1 MTATASRATGPDATW
16 TGVSIRSRR
25 LAGAAAL
32 AVMIAAAP
40 PASAKDETIFSN
52 FMNALVPS
60 PVAEPPAAETKAA
73 PRKPDPRPMAILPR
87 SSKKVAVAHP
97 AAPSAVH
104 ETRSPDAATT
114 TGAPGQPASPQPQP
128 QPQTQQQ
135 QTRPPPQQQAQQS
148 PQPAAS
154 AAPPAAPAAA
164 KPAARPRAEAPAK
177 AAPQSKPAPP
187 ATPAADADGEAGLFC
202 RNITDAA

>member
-1 MTATASRATGPDATW
+1 MTATASRTTGPDATR
-16 TGVSIRSRR
+16 TSVSIRSRHV
-25 LAGAAAL
+25 AVAAAL

-60 PVAEPPAAETKAA
+60 PAAEPPAAETKAA
-73 PRKPDPRPMAILPR
+73 PRKPDPRPMVILPR

-104 ETRSPDAATT
+104 ETRSPDAAIT
-114 TGAPGQPASPQPQP
+114 TGATGQPASPQPQP

-135 QTRPPPQQQAQQS
+135 QTRPPPHQQARQI

-154 AAPPAAPAAA
+154 PAPPAAPAAPSAA
-164 KPAARPRAEAPAK
+164 KPAARQRAEAPAK
-177 AAPQSKPAPP
+177 AAPQSKP
-187 ATPAADADGEAGLFC
+187 
-202 RNITDAA
+202 